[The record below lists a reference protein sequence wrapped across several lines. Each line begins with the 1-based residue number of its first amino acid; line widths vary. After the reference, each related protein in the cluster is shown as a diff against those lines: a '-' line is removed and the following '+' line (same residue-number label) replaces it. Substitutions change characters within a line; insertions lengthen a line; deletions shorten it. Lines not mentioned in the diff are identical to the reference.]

1 MSKFLIFMRK
11 HATRKQRRR
20 ALLFALAIVLMPF
33 ASLAQS
39 TGASQRPIKIAI
51 AHFSH
56 EATTFSPEKVGI
68 NGFSKPNP
76 AGERLLSFN
85 EEIQGFVK
93 IAREHSGVTLVP
105 LESFGDVIGGSSKG
119 WITNDAFEHYT
130 GLILRDLK
138 AALPV
143 DAVYLALHGAAAVE
157 GVPRPEA
164 ELAKRVRALVGP
176 KVPIAGTFDPHG
188 NEDEEFLRY
197 ANFSLVMRY
206 FPHYDGRLQGERA
219 ARLLI
224 RTARGDYMPTTATRK
239 PGIITPTVL
248 QWTGQQPWINIVQ
261 RALVWEARTKD
272 VYVSYFFGF
281 PWSDVPDVG
290 ATFQVMTNGD
300 QKLAD
305 QIADD
310 MSAYMWRLR
319 GQLFS
324 TPIIQPK
331 EAVQQAIQ
339 ATQKKQTPI
348 VLADYSDR
356 AGDATHILRQIV
368 DLKLGGVLVATLRDE
383 HTLAA
388 LAKAG
393 AKAGDAFDREVG
405 GFVISPDSGK
415 PVRIQGKIV
424 FFGQPDRL
432 RRSMTSNDRVAVI
445 EFGSGN
451 WLVITPELVQVMEP
465 ETMRWGP
472 IQPERF
478 TTWVIKS
485 RAHFRRG
492 FDDNGFAKT
501 ILIVDAP
508 GPYLGTIHLE
518 ALPYKNVD
526 LRKLFPFSEGGLDA
540 LRRGAK
546 PH

>member
-1 MSKFLIFMRK
+1 MSEFLMILRE
-11 HATRKQRRR
+11 HAARERLPL
-20 ALLFALAIVLMPF
+20 AVLFALTMMLMPL
-33 ASLAQS
+33 AGLAQS
-39 TGASQRPIKIAI
+39 QEGLQRPLKIAV

-68 NGFSKPNP
+68 DGFSKPNP
-76 AGERLLSFN
+76 AGERLLNYN
-85 EEIQGFVK
+85 EELQGFVK
-93 IAREHSGVTLVP
+93 FAREHGGVSIVP
-105 LESFGDVIGGSSKG
+105 LESFGEVIGGSSKG
-119 WITNDAFEHYT
+119 WITLDAFEHHT

-143 DAVYLALHGAAAVE
+143 DAVYLSLHGAAAVE
-157 GVPRPEA
+157 GVARPEA
-164 ELAKRVRALVGP
+164 ELARRVRALVGP

-224 RTARGDYMPTTATRK
+224 RTARGDYVPTTATRK

-248 QWTGQQPWINIVQ
+248 QWTGQEPWISIVQ
-261 RALVWEARTKD
+261 RALVWEAREKD
-272 VYVSYFFGF
+272 VYVSYFFGY

-290 ATFQVMTNGD
+290 AAFQVMTNGD

-305 QIADD
+305 RIADD
-310 MSAYMWRLR
+310 MSAFMWRR
-319 GQLFS
+319 RTELFS
-324 TPIIQPK
+324 TPILQPRD
-331 EAVQQAIQ
+331 AVKQAIQ
-339 ATQKKQTPI
+339 ATEGGRTPI

-356 AGDATHILRQIV
+356 AGDATYILREILEQG
-368 DLKLGGVLVATLRDE
+368 LRGVIYATLRDE
-383 HTLAA
+383 RTLAT

-405 GFVISPDSGK
+405 GFVISPASGK
-415 PVRIQGKIV
+415 PVRIQGTLV
-424 FFGQPDRL
+424 FFGQPDAWKA
-432 RRSMTSNDRVAVI
+432 SMGADERVAVV
-445 EFGSGN
+445 EFGRGN
-451 WLVITPELVQVMEP
+451 WLMITPDLMQITDP
-465 ETMRWGP
+465 ERLRWGP

-478 TTWVIKS
+478 TTWVLKS

-492 FDDNGFAKT
+492 FDDNGYAKT

-508 GPYLGTIHLE
+508 GPYLGTVHLD
-518 ALPYKNVD
+518 ALPYRNVD
-526 LRKLFPFSEGGLDA
+526 IKKLFPFSMGGLDA
-540 LRRGAK
+540 ARKDATR
-546 PH
+546 

>member
-1 MSKFLIFMRK
+1 MSRHLPFTPEPPARK
-11 HATRKQRRR
+11 RPLVPV
-20 ALLFALAIVLMPF
+20 LLALAV
-33 ASLAQS
+33 ALAACA
-39 TGASQRPIKIAI
+39 GPSQTREGFLRPLKIAV

-56 EATTFSPEKVGI
+56 EATTFSPEKAGI
-68 NGFSKPNP
+68 DGFTKPNP
-76 AGERLLSFN
+76 AGERLLGFG
-85 EEIQGFVK
+85 EEMQGFVK
-93 IAREHSGVTLVP
+93 FAREHGVELAP
-105 LESFGDVIGGSSKG
+105 LESFGNVIGGSSKG
-119 WITNDAFEHYT
+119 WITQEAFEHYT

-143 DAVYLALHGAAAVE
+143 DAVYLSLHGAAAVE
-157 GVPRPEA
+157 GVARPEA
-164 ELAKRVRALVGP
+164 ELARRVREMVGP

-188 NEDEEFLRY
+188 NEDEEFLRH

-224 RTARGDYMPTTATRK
+224 RTARGDYAPTTATRK

-248 QWTGQQPWINIVQ
+248 QWTGQQPWMSIVQ
-261 RALVWEARTKD
+261 RALVWEAREQD
-272 VYVSYFFGF
+272 VYVSYFFGY

-305 QIADD
+305 AIADD
-310 MSAYMWRLR
+310 MSAFMWRHR
-319 GQLFS
+319 AQLFS
-324 TPIIQPK
+324 TPILQPG
-331 EAVQQAIQ
+331 EAVRQALQ
-339 ATQKKQTPI
+339 ATRDGRTPI

-356 AGDATHILRQIV
+356 AGDATHILRQV
-368 DLKLGGVLVATLRDE
+368 VEQKLGGVIYATLRDGRTIE
-383 HTLAA
+383 A

-405 GFVISPDSGK
+405 GYVMPPASGE
-415 PVRIQGKIV
+415 PVRIQGRLAH
-424 FFGQPDRL
+424 FGRPDAGRA
-432 RRSMTSNDRVAVI
+432 SGGEAAPVAVV

-451 WLVITPELVQVMEP
+451 LLVITAGLVQITDP
-465 ETMRWGP
+465 ESMRWGP
-472 IQPERF
+472 IDPGKF

-492 FDDNGFAKT
+492 FDDNGYAKT

-508 GPYLGTIHLE
+508 GPYLGTVHLD
-518 ALPYKNVD
+518 ALNYENFDLKKLYPY
-526 LRKLFPFSEGGLDA
+526 SEGGL
-540 LRRGAK
+540 GAIRK
-546 PH
+546 

>member
-1 MSKFLIFMRK
+1 VSESLILLRAK
-11 HATRKQRRR
+11 A
-20 ALLFALAIVLMPF
+20 ALLAASTVALLPF
-33 ASLAQS
+33 GALSQS
-39 TGASQRPIKIAI
+39 NEASQRPVKIAI

-56 EATTFSPEKVGI
+56 EATTFSPEKVAI
-68 NGFSKPNP
+68 DGFTKPNP
-76 AGERLLSFN
+76 AGQRLLDFN

-93 IAREHSGVTLVP
+93 YANEHAGVSLVP

-119 WITNDAFEHYT
+119 WITREAFEHYT

-143 DAVYLALHGAAAVE
+143 DAVYLSLHGAAAVE

-164 ELAKRVRALVGP
+164 ELAKRVRALVGRQ
-176 KVPIAGTFDPHG
+176 VPIAGTFDPHG

-197 ANFSLVMRY
+197 ANFSFVMRY

-224 RTARGDYMPTTATRK
+224 RTARGDYLPTTATRK

-248 QWTGQQPWINIVQ
+248 QWTGQQPWISIVQ
-261 RALVWEARTKD
+261 RALVWEARQKD

-290 ATFQVMTNGD
+290 ATFQVMTNND

-305 QIADD
+305 RIADD
-310 MSAYMWRLR
+310 MSAFMWRHR
-319 GQLFS
+319 TELFS
-324 TPIIQPK
+324 TAILPPK
-331 EAVQQAIQ
+331 DAVQQAIQ
-339 ATQKKQTPI
+339 ATQGGRTPV

-356 AGDATHILRQIV
+356 AGDATHILREIV
-368 DLKLGGVLVATLRDE
+368 GQNLGGVIYATLRDE
-383 HTLAA
+383 RTLDAMA
-388 LAKAG
+388 QAG

-405 GFVISPDSGK
+405 GFVITPDSGR
-415 PVRIQGKIV
+415 PVRIQGKVV
-424 FFGQPDRL
+424 FFGRPEGRNEL
-432 RRSMTSNDRVAVI
+432 AAVI
-445 EFGSGN
+445 EFGRGN
-451 WLVITPELVQVMEP
+451 WLVITPELVQVMDP
-465 ETMRWGP
+465 ERMRWGP

-478 TTWVIKS
+478 TTWVLKS

-492 FDDNGFAKT
+492 FDDNSFAKT

-508 GPYLGTIHLE
+508 GPYLGTVHLD
-518 ALPYKNVD
+518 ALPYRNVD
-526 LRKLFPFSEGGLDA
+526 LKRLFPFSAGGLDA
-540 LRRGAK
+540 ARKGTV
-546 PH
+546 P

>member
-1 MSKFLIFMRK
+1 MAGFLLV
-11 HATRKQRRR
+11 
-20 ALLFALAIVLMPF
+20 ALMLVPF
-33 ASLAQS
+33 AGLAQS
-39 TGASQRPIKIAI
+39 NQGSQRPVRIAV

-68 NGFSKPNP
+68 DGFTKPNP
-76 AGERLLSFN
+76 AGERLLGFG
-85 EEIQGFVK
+85 EEIEGFVK
-93 IAREHSGVTLVP
+93 FAREQGAVLVP
-105 LESFGDVIGGSSKG
+105 LESFGAVIGGSSKG
-119 WITNDAFEHYT
+119 WITNEAFEHYV

-143 DAVYLALHGAAAVE
+143 DAVYLSLHGAAAVE
-157 GVPRPEA
+157 GIPRPEA
-164 ELAKRVRALVGP
+164 ELAKRVRTLVGP

-188 NEDEEFLRY
+188 NEDEEFLRH
-197 ANFSLVMRY
+197 ANFSLVMKY

-224 RTARGDYMPTTATRK
+224 RTAHGDYVPTTATRK

-261 RALVWEARTKD
+261 RALVWEAREKD

-305 QIADD
+305 RIADD
-310 MSAYMWRLR
+310 MSTFMWRHR
-319 GQLFS
+319 SQLFS
-324 TPIIQPK
+324 TPILQPRD
-331 EAVQQAIQ
+331 AVQQAMRAVQ
-339 ATQKKQTPI
+339 GKQTPV

-356 AGDATHILRQIV
+356 AGDATHILREIV
-368 DLKLGGVLVATLRDE
+368 DLKLGGVIYATLRDE
-383 HTLAA
+383 RTLAA

-405 GFVISPDSGK
+405 GFVVPPASGK
-415 PVRIQGKIV
+415 PVRIRGKLV
-424 FFGQPDRL
+424 FFGQPDPWQA
-432 RRSMTSNDRVAVI
+432 SMTADERVAVV

-451 WLVITPELVQVMEP
+451 WLVLTPDLMQITDPEML
-465 ETMRWGP
+465 RWGP
-472 IQPERF
+472 IRPERF
-478 TTWVIKS
+478 TTWVLKS

-492 FDDNGFAKT
+492 FDDNGYAKT

-508 GPYLGTIHLE
+508 GPYMGTVHLD
-518 ALPYKNVD
+518 ALPYRNVD
-526 LRKLFPFSEGGLDA
+526 IKKLFPFSEGGLDA
-540 LRRGAK
+540 ARKGVT
-546 PH
+546 P

>member
-1 MSKFLIFMRK
+1 MAEFLIMIREL
-11 HATRKQRRR
+11 ATRGGRCI
-20 ALLFALAIVLMPF
+20 AVLAAWAIVFTPS
-33 ASLAQS
+33 AGLAQS
-39 TGASQRPIKIAI
+39 KTAPQRPIKIAI

-68 NGFSKPNP
+68 DGFTKPNP
-76 AGERLLSFN
+76 AGERLLSFGD
-85 EEIQGFVK
+85 EIQGFVK
-93 IAREHSGVTLVP
+93 VAREHAGVSLVP
-105 LESFGDVIGGSSKG
+105 LESFGGVIGGSSKG

-143 DAVYLALHGAAAVE
+143 DAVYLSLHGAAAVE

-188 NEDEEFLRY
+188 NEDEEFLRH
-197 ANFSLVMRY
+197 ANFSLVIRY

-224 RTARGDYMPTTATRK
+224 RTARGDYQPTTATRK

-248 QWTGQQPWINIVQ
+248 QWTGQQPWISIVQ
-261 RALVWEARTKD
+261 RALVWEARERD

-290 ATFQVMTNGD
+290 ATFQVMTNGN

-310 MSAYMWRLR
+310 MSAFMWRHR
-319 GQLFS
+319 TELFS
-324 TPIIQPK
+324 TPILQPR
-331 EAVQQAIQ
+331 EAVKQAIE
-339 ATQKKQTPI
+339 ATQAKRTPI

-356 AGDATHILRQIV
+356 AGDATHILREIV
-368 DLKLGGVLVATLRDE
+368 DLNLGGVIYATLRDE
-383 HTLAA
+383 RTLAA

-405 GFVISPDSGK
+405 GFVMSPDSGK
-415 PVRIQGKIV
+415 PVRIRGKLV
-424 FFGQPDRL
+424 FFGQPGSR
-432 RRSMTSNDRVAVI
+432 RRSGAEDGRVAVV
-445 EFGSGN
+445 EFGRGN
-451 WLVITPELVQVMEP
+451 WLVITPELTQIMDP
-465 ETMRWGP
+465 ESMRWDP

-478 TTWVIKS
+478 TTWVLKS

-508 GPYLGTIHLE
+508 GPYLGTVRLE

-526 LRKLFPFSEGGLDA
+526 LKKLFPYSAGGLDA
-540 LRRGAK
+540 VRKVAK
-546 PH
+546 P

>member
-1 MSKFLIFMRK
+1 MSGCLIE
-11 HATRKQRRR
+11 TRKYAARERRHS
-20 ALLFALAIVLMPF
+20 AVLVALAIVFMAWEIP
-33 ASLAQS
+33 AQS
-39 TGASQRPIKIAI
+39 NEAPQRPIKIAI

-68 NGFSKPNP
+68 DGFSKPNP
-76 AGERLLSFN
+76 AGERLLRFG

-93 IAREHSGVTLVP
+93 FARECGGVSLVP

-143 DAVYLALHGAAAVE
+143 DAIYLSLHGAAAVE
-157 GVPRPEA
+157 GVSRPEA
-164 ELAKRVRALVGP
+164 ELARRVRALVGP

-197 ANFSLVMRY
+197 ANFSLVMKY

-224 RTARGDYMPTTATRK
+224 RAARGDYVPTTATRK

-248 QWTGQQPWINIVQ
+248 QWTGQQPWISIVQ
-261 RALVWEARTKD
+261 RALVWEARERD

-290 ATFQVMTNGD
+290 ATFQVMTNGN

-305 QIADD
+305 RIADD
-310 MSAYMWRLR
+310 MSAFMWRHR
-319 GQLFS
+319 TELFS
-324 TPIIQPK
+324 TAILQPK
-331 EAVQQAIQ
+331 DAVQQALK
-339 ATQKKQTPI
+339 ATEDKKTPI

-356 AGDATHILRQIV
+356 AGDATYILREIV
-368 DLKLGGVLVATLRDE
+368 DQKLGGVIYATLRDE
-383 HTLAA
+383 RTLAA

-415 PVRIQGKIV
+415 PVRIQGKLV
-424 FFGQPDRL
+424 FFGRPDPWKAF
-432 RRSMTSNDRVAVI
+432 MAADERVAVV
-445 EFGSGN
+445 EFGRGN
-451 WLVITPELVQVMEP
+451 SLVITPELMQVTDP
-465 ETMRWGP
+465 ERLRWGP

-478 TTWVIKS
+478 TTWVLKS

-492 FDDNGFAKT
+492 FDDNGYAKT

-508 GPYLGTIHLE
+508 GPYLGTVHLE
-518 ALPYKNVD
+518 ALPYRNVD
-526 LRKLFPFSEGGLDA
+526 LKKLFPFSAGGWDA
-540 LRRGAK
+540 ARKSSR
-546 PH
+546 P